1 MTTTTPEETLST
13 SEKALKVEVER
24 ELEWDPMVNESGVG
38 VFVKNGAVT
47 LTGHVS
53 SYSEKWAAV
62 RAAERVYGVRAVAD
76 EIKVELPTSS
86 VRDDVDIAQAV
97 ARTLRWNTLVPEDV
111 KAEIR
116 NGVVTLRGEVEW
128 SYQRNE
134 AERAVRNITGV
145 TGVTNLIVV
154 KPKVKAAEIE
164 KRIAEALQRH
174 AELDARQ
181 IRVTA
186 RNGTVEIHGHVHS
199 LHEKKIA
206 EQAAASAPGIV
217 NVENKLVVTP

>member
-1 MTTTTPEETLST
+1 LTTTTPETLST
-13 SEKALKVEVER
+13 SDKTLKEEVEH
-24 ELEWDPMVNESGVG
+24 ELEWDPMVNESHVG

-62 RAAERVYGVRAVAD
+62 RAAERVHGVRAVAD
-76 EIKVELPTSS
+76 EVKVELPTSS
-86 VRDDVDIAQAV
+86 LRDDVDIAQAV

-111 KAEIR
+111 KAEVR

-154 KPKVKAAEIE
+154 KPKVKAADIE
-164 KRIAEALQRH
+164 KRISEALQRH

-181 IRVTA
+181 IRVSTQ
-186 RNGTVEIHGHVHS
+186 NGTVELHGQVHS

-206 EQAAASAPGIV
+206 ERAAASAPGIV
-217 NVENKLVVTP
+217 SVENKLVVAP

>member
-24 ELEWDPMVNESGVG
+24 ELEWDPMVNESSVG

>member
-24 ELEWDPMVNESGVG
+24 ELEWDPMVNESSVG

-111 KAEIR
+111 KAEVR